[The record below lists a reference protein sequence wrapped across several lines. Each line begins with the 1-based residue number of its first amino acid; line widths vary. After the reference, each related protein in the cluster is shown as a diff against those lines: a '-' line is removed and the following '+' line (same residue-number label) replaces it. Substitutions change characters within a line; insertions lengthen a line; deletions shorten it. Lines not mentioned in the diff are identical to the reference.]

1 MYYKGKNLNE
11 LFSEEEL
18 SEIKADYDD
27 GLLSDEELDQ
37 IISEKE
43 EELSS
48 GLNEES
54 LQEGYGEDITEDVI
68 NEEPFFENQDF
79 QIDEENEGLEEL
91 DEEKDLVDDNL
102 SKHNNDE
109 KSDIEDDEEYQSKST
124 ENKDPQVVDTK
135 EDPNKEKTTLEN
147 ETNNSSN
154 NQENTKDPYKANY
167 NNSQEDNSQNNNLNH
182 QNRNN
187 TQNPMGAQ
195 NNPYDTSKQDQRFNN
210 NLKRNKRNADQAEK
224 KEQTNSEK
232 SKQPNNN
239 KKKKSENN
247 KKFSKDEIKSPK
259 ELAKDFLKK
268 HPQVLV
274 ALLVAALIFFLLI
287 IILLIIAGSDGGN
300 SDVVSAYLDPQYDFN
315 QSVVTII
322 DANGNE
328 LDEVP
333 FAEFIK
339 GATYAE
345 LYSNIDDLSD
355 DELLQ
360 VTKAYMLVIK
370 SLTLQAGNYNSANK
384 QMQILSGNNGIPY
397 CDIYNGC
404 NIYSYNGGYLYL
416 TSNYN
421 NANLGTAVNSI
432 DAADSDIINIIDRAY
447 QETYNLL
454 LMPNSYNTILTTF
467 PQTSIPYNQN
477 IRNNWL
483 NLVKSTDEY
492 EELIKKTNEYQ
503 NYKIYNI
510 SEYSATYNYSSSTA
524 YWWPLGASSN
534 SSGIDSGRP
543 ASTRITSNF
552 GYRTDPIT
560 GKSNKS
566 HNGLD
571 IGASCGINVIATRA
585 GKVIEATESSSCGF
599 YVKIDHGDGTAS
611 RYCHMLSD
619 LQVKKGQSVEQGT
632 IIGHV
637 GSTGNSTGCH
647 LHFEVWKNNSRVNP
661 LDYIS
666 TSNPRPKSQISVA
679 SVNGSNAMQSV
690 CLTLKSSGFSNDAV
704 AAIMSNMRQ
713 ESNFRLDA
721 VGDNGTSYG
730 LCQWHNGRYNKLQ
743 NYCGNSLN
751 TVECQLSYLINE
763 LQTSYVGVYSMLLT
777 NNTAHDLTEY
787 YCYYYEVPANRD
799 TSCANRANNYAN
811 SFLNYVNNGCK

>member
-1 MYYKGKNLNE
+1 MDYDNDDLE
-11 LFSEEEL
+11 TMDPTEEE
-18 SEIKADYDD
+18 
-27 GLLSDEELDQ
+27 Q
-37 IISEKE
+37 V
-43 EELSS
+43 
-48 GLNEES
+48 ES
-54 LQEGYGEDITEDVI
+54 LSNQSLDDDAIYHAIPQEPNPQDI
-68 NEEPFFENQDF
+68 EEQKENQATKKSLKTAVKGAATYFGGPVGNQVADAVNKSKIGNKIYDKVGN
-79 QIDEENEGLEEL
+79 QINKNPIMKPIKKKLAQADDAGLI
-91 DEEKDLVDDNL
+91 DAADK
-102 SKHNNDE
+102 
-109 KSDIEDDEEYQSKST
+109 
-124 ENKDPQVVDTK
+124 VVDVAGANAKGVAQNATQAATTAK
-135 EDPNKEKTTLEN
+135 AASTANTAKTTAAANNASQNSGNNNLPKN
-147 ETNNSSN
+147 NVNSSN
-154 NQENTKDPYKANY
+154 SNNINENAE
-167 NNSQEDNSQNNNLNH
+167 NSNLNNETMPNNK
-182 QNRNN
+182 NRGLSTASGENSEEKN
-187 TQNPMGAQ
+187 Q
-195 NNPYDTSKQDQRFNN
+195 K
-210 NLKRNKRNADQAEK
+210 EK
-224 KEQTNSEK
+224 KGEAD
-232 SKQPNNN
+232 N
-239 KKKKSENN
+239 K
-247 KKFSKDEIKSPK
+247 
-259 ELAKDFLKK
+259 LLDFFKK
-268 HPQVLV
+268 HP
-274 ALLVAALIFFLLI
+274 LLLIYLGLGIFLFLLI
-287 IILLIIAGSDGGN
+287 ILIIVALSGNDFGESDMAL
-300 SDVVSAYLDPQYDFN
+300 SYIDPRYDFN
-315 QSVVTII
+315 QSVITIT